1 MPKVVTTLRMDEAL
15 KDQITQLAEAED
27 RSFAWLAEAL
37 LREAL
42 KARGHQPAT
51 DKRRS

>member
-1 MPKVVTTLRMDEAL
+1 MDEDLKAL
-15 KDQITQLAEAED
+15 ITQLAEAED
-27 RSFAWLAEAL
+27 RSFAWLSEVL

-42 KARGHQPAT
+42 KARGHLKAT